1 MKNKYQPIF
10 KAMRKLLLSVA
21 VIGLFACTGQKENSF
36 KIEGTITGDS
46 LTAAK
51 VYLQNFSRTNPV
63 KDTADLVEGK
73 FVFEGSVSTPDHY
86 AITIEGIK
94 GRIILFLENAD
105 YTIEAAKEDLSKAV
119 VKGGVTNELVNA
131 LNAKKDSLSKSYK
144 MEDMFAEYDNPVT
157 TAERKMIIDSL
168 YEKMQSEMNLYDSLF
183 DGNNPTS
190 PYTLIQYVR
199 NLENFKIEDAEA
211 KLASFKALPEFSEN
225 TYIAEL
231 ESDIATLK
239 GLLPGMKA
247 PEFALSD
254 PKGNQISLS
263 SVYTQ
268 NKITMID
275 FWAGWCSP
283 CRQFNP
289 TLVKIYKEM
298 NKAGFGILGVSLDKD
313 AELWNKAIADDKL
326 EWAQVSELKH
336 WDSEVAKKF
345 HVRYIPQNI
354 FVDQNGNIIKRQV
367 SEEEILGFVK
377 RYLDSLKGAE
387 VKK

>member
-1 MKNKYQPIF
+1 
-10 KAMRKLLLSVA
+10 MRKLLLLVA
-21 VIGLFACTGQKENSF
+21 VMGLFACTGQKENSY
-36 KIEGTITGDS
+36 KIEGTVTGDS
-46 LTAAK
+46 ITDAK

-73 FVFEGSVSTPDHY
+73 FVFEGSIETPDTY
-86 AITIEGIK
+86 AITIDGIK
-94 GRIILFLENAD
+94 GRIMLFLENAN
-105 YTIEAAKEDLSKAV
+105 YTIEAAKEDFSKAV

-131 LNAKKDSLSKSYK
+131 LNAKKDSLSKTYN
-144 MEDMFAEYDNPVT
+144 MGELFAEYENPAT
-157 TAERKMIIDSL
+157 TPERRMVIDSL
-168 YEKMQSEMNLYDSLF
+168 YEKMQKEMAAYDSLF
-183 DGNNPTS
+183 YVNNPAS

-199 NLENFKIEDAEA
+199 NLESFKIEDAEA
-211 KLASFKALPEFSEN
+211 KLASFKALPEFTSN
-225 TYIAEL
+225 TYVAEL

-239 GLLPGMKA
+239 SLVPGMKA
-247 PEFALSD
+247 PEFTLND

-289 TLVKIYKEM
+289 TLVKIYKEL
-298 NKAGFGILGVSLDKD
+298 NKTGFGVIGVSLDKD

-326 EWAQVSELKH
+326 EWAQVSELKY
-336 WDSEVAKKF
+336 WESEVAKKY

-354 FVDQNGNIIKRQV
+354 FVDQNGNIIRRQV
-367 SEEEILGFVK
+367 STDEILGFVK
-377 RYLDSLKGAE
+377 GYIDSLKSAE
-387 VKK
+387 VKQ